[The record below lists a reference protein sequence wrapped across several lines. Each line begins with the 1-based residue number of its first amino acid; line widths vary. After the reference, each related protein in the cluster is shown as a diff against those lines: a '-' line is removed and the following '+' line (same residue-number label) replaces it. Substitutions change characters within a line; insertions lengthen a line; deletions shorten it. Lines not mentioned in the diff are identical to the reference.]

1 MQLIVKNFLFII
13 ICLYVAVPTITSAAA
28 IAPITQEEIEA
39 ILERDQVDDISS
51 TSLPA
56 ELRKRLG
63 QTVASTTDS
72 FMPAITETVNKAEQA
87 IATATNKIS
96 STSDRIKDNLENFKT
111 QAKSDL
117 NNTLLG
123 RIADVLSSI
132 WGTITG
138 WFSGFF
144 RGKPLTGATN

>member
-1 MQLIVKNFLFII
+1 MRKEII
-13 ICLYVAVPTITSAAA
+13 ILSAVIWLMPFMGSAAA
-28 IAPITQEEIEA
+28 TAPITQEEIEA

-51 TSLPA
+51 TSLPV

-63 QTVASTTDS
+63 QAVASTTDAIK
-72 FMPAITETVNKAEQA
+72 PAITDTVNRVEQA
-87 IATATNKIS
+87 VATATNKIS

-144 RGKPLTGATN
+144 RGKPLTGATK